1 MRVCLNSLAALAL
14 AASASSA
21 LAADLPA
28 RMPVKAP
35 LMVPVAYNWTGFY
48 IGGNVGYSW
57 GRDPVDLAATSSTRN
72 RVFRAFGLPAETL
85 VSDITTAGAPVS
97 ASSTANLDGWLGG
110 GQIGYNWQVS
120 TWVVGL

>member
-1 MRVCLNSLAALAL
+1 MRACLNSLSVLAL

-57 GRDPVDLAATSSTRN
+57 GRDPVDLAGGSTVRT
-72 RVFRAFGLPAETL
+72 RQFRAFGLPAETL
-85 VSDITTAGAPVS
+85 ISDVTVAGPAFAGSGTADINGAV
-97 ASSTANLDGWLGG
+97 GG
-110 GQIGYNWQVS
+110 GQIGYNWQS
-120 TWVVGL
+120 AQWV